1 LSDFTSD
8 PFQGRPWMYS
18 MPKGNQLKNEWL
30 ITWKN
35 VLLEIAEI
43 QNIQL
48 INKLDLR
55 NKSPLNRLDPESY
68 EELIKGL
75 METQE
80 VAYWGNGNLRIYW
93 KSISGWADHL
103 YEKAQDLD
111 KNILFGTDSVQEID
125 PRMRRI
131 PSNDLIRI
139 FKRLVDSGKARWV
152 EEHNNILKLI

>member
-1 LSDFTSD
+1 MSDFTAD

-30 ITWKN
+30 VTWKN

-55 NKSPLNRLDPESY
+55 NKSPLNRLDQESY
-68 EELIKGL
+68 EELIKSL
-75 METQE
+75 QETRE
-80 VAYWGNGNLRIYW
+80 VSYWGNGNLRIYW
-93 KSISGWADHL
+93 KSISGWADNL

-131 PSNDLIRI
+131 PSNDIILI
-139 FKRLVDSGKARWV
+139 FKRLVESGKARWV
-152 EEHNNILKLI
+152 EEHNNILKLL